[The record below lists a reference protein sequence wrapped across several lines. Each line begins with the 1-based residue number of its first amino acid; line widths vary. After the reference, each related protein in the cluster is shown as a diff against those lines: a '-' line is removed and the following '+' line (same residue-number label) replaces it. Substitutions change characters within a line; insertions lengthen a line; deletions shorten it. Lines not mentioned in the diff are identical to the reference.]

1 MLTLFKSRQKVDLPA
16 HSTAEA
22 QEELSRLV
30 GLRAENLFQNHG
42 LNCSESVL
50 LVLNRGFGG
59 GLSDE
64 ACLGLGNG
72 FGGGI
77 GNSGCVCGALSGAVM
92 ALGLFLGS
100 GRSEGLGK
108 KDFRRLVGDMHDRF
122 RERSGSV
129 CCRDLIADYRHRK
142 SERRLFC
149 KGLTGWIAGE
159 TARLILVRRPE
170 LVGEADREFL
180 AGRDSRFAALLNR
193 LGGGKS
199 ASVK

>member
-1 MLTLFKSRQKVDLPA
+1 MLTLFKSRQKLDPPSDSA
-16 HSTAEA
+16 AEA
-22 QEELSRLV
+22 QEELVRQV

-59 GLSDE
+59 GLSEE
-64 ACLGLGNG
+64 ASIGLGSG

-92 ALGLFLGS
+92 ALGLFLGP
-100 GRSEGLGK
+100 GRPEGLSK
-108 KDFRRLVGDMHDRF
+108 KDFRRLVSDMHDRF

-129 CCRDLIADYRHRK
+129 CCRELIADYRHRK
-142 SERRLFC
+142 SERKHFC

-159 TARLILVRRPE
+159 TARLILGWRPK
-170 LVGEADREFL
+170 LAGGADREFL
-180 AGRDSRFAALLNR
+180 AGRISGFGALLDRIN
-193 LGGGKS
+193 GGKS
-199 ASVK
+199 ASG